1 VLAPALVALRLML
14 VPEAEAVTKEEL
26 ELMTL
31 ARADANELVV
41 LPELY
46 AVEYCVPFTVT
57 QIVPESYTV
66 GPALLPPVM
75 AAPET
80 ETENEGCE
88 NVADWL
94 VDEPEDNE

>member
-1 VLAPALVALRLML
+1 MMAP
-14 VPEAEAVTKEEL
+14 EDEAVTKEEL

-31 ARADANELVV
+31 ARVEANELVV

-46 AVEYCVPFTVT
+46 AVEYWVPLTIT

-75 AAPET
+75 VAPDT
-80 ETENEGCE
+80 ETENDGCE

-94 VDEPEDNE
+94 VEEPEESE